1 MGHGNPAEQTRA
13 KEHVVT
19 VVQPHPRRRLVVIY
33 LLLATF
39 ALYTG
44 APALVHSQEP
54 DEPFPDV
61 LPGQRAGVDAATEG
75 ELDEYTLAVTLDP
88 ATSTVSGTEQVIY
101 RNSTGIPQSEVY
113 FRLFPNAEYY
123 GEGALTVGDL
133 TVGGEPVTPE
143 LSASDTV
150 LRVPLPDPVPANAEV
165 SIDLRFET
173 VVPTDTSGSFAIL
186 NRSSFTGTWS
196 MSDWYPGLAGYEPDR
211 GWRIDP
217 PTSFGDPT
225 FAETARYDV
234 TITAPAD
241 LTLVTTGIE
250 TDATTSNGL
259 QTRQYAA
266 APARDFSFAVDDD
279 YVSLS
284 AGADGT
290 IVTAFV
296 NPGQEAGGQAALD
309 VAVSAL
315 AVFGERFGPYPH
327 RELDI
332 VAAPLAGAL
341 GVSWSGIVFL
351 DGPGMLDILAQSDP
365 AYFNSVVAHEI
376 GHQWWGGQI
385 GFNSNDHTFL
395 LEGITNYSAFLWIE
409 ATAGPETALA
419 AIRTSLAAPYI
430 ALIEATGDQVA
441 DLPIADGQSGRG
453 TIFYNKSALG
463 FFAINETIGDAAF
476 TAGLETLAVDFA
488 FAIAEPTDVLAA
500 FETASGQELGE
511 LWRFWFEA
519 AETTPADVEAL
530 VA

>member
-1 MGHGNPAEQTRA
+1 
-13 KEHVVT
+13 VT
-19 VVQPHPRRRLVVIY
+19 GIYSRRIWRS
-33 LLLATF
+33 LLAGVALTF
-39 ALYTG
+39 VLSPIVG
-44 APALVHSQEP
+44 APPLGAQEAHTA
-54 DEPFPDV
+54 FPDV
-61 LPGQRAGVDAATEG
+61 LPTERGDVAAATEN

-88 ATSTVSGTEQVIY
+88 ATSTVSGTERVIY

-113 FRLFPNAEYY
+113 FRLFPNAGYY
-123 GEGALTVGDL
+123 GEGALTVSDL
-133 TVGGEPVTPE
+133 TVDRAPVTSE
-143 LSASDTV
+143 LSADDTV
-150 LRVPLPDPVPANAEV
+150 LQVSLSTQVLPGAVAT
-165 SIDLRFET
+165 IDLRFET
-173 VVPTDTSGSFAIL
+173 IVPTDTSGSFAIL

-196 MSDWYPGLAGYEPDR
+196 MSDWYPSLAGYEPDR

-234 TITAPAD
+234 TITAPAN
-241 LTLVTTGIE
+241 LTLVTTGVE
-250 TDATTSNGL
+250 VDAATSNGI
-259 QTRQYAA
+259 QTRQFRA
-266 APARDFSFAVDDD
+266 APARDFSFAADDD
-279 YVSLS
+279 YVSLLAS
-284 AGADGT
+284 SDGT
-290 IVTAFV
+290 TVTAYV
-296 NPGQEAGGQAALD
+296 NPGQEPGGQAALD

-351 DGPGMLDILAQSDP
+351 DGPGMLDILAHSDP

-395 LEGITNYSAFLWIE
+395 LEGITNFIAILWIE

-476 TAGLETLAVDFA
+476 TAALATLAADFA

-500 FETASGQELGE
+500 FETASGQDLGE